1 MIDNIFVQCNYCKA
15 KLRLRFQM
23 GYFDIPF
30 DIRCPVCGV
39 HVHGLRRIKDNC
51 AITVNNA
58 NVIKCGMDEADYYA
72 DFSVELPH
80 AKIAK
85 YESLE
90 KLLEN
95 GFGPFMMT
103 SRLYELEVYTR
114 LVEDVRHFLYF
125 RDTYWPKL
133 IPLFDLFFNGKIE
146 LTADHFLK
154 LSPRFI
160 VKNEFDALMALH
172 QTTIL
177 GMNSIL
183 SNGTLDKFMGVSR
196 RIFETVSCDK
206 IDNLC
211 LALGGNEQLNSLSK
225 RLVKIYD
232 RWMINFEKYI
242 PATMLAL
249 GDAIGKFNK
258 GKYGIATTSFED
270 MKSFYSDSYELIL
283 DFLGIAIG
291 LNNIVVR
298 GDCNAF
304 PVNTIRVNKTTN
316 SVGNFVDYL
325 GIVKASRLSL
335 LVEDEPFSKVIP
347 LNRNMRN
354 AIAHFDYD
362 FDAGTQKIL
371 FRDKH
376 RNKDNSVELYLID
389 LALLCYENMTILVYL
404 DELLYNLRKVC
415 YMKAGMPLHIK
426 ASKQS

>member
-30 DIRCPVCGV
+30 DISCPVCGV

-95 GFGPFMMT
+95 GFSPFMMT
-103 SRLYELEVYTR
+103 SRLYGLEVYTR
-114 LVEDVRHFLYF
+114 LVENVRHFLYF
-125 RDTYWPKL
+125 RDTCWPKL
-133 IPLFDLFFNGKIE
+133 TPLFDLFINGKIE
-146 LTADHFLK
+146 LTTDHFLK

-177 GMNSIL
+177 GMNPIL

-211 LALGGNEQLNSLSK
+211 LALGGNKQLNSLSK

-249 GDAIGKFNK
+249 GDATGKFDK

-304 PVNTIRVNKTTN
+304 PANTIRVNKTTN
-316 SVGNFVDYL
+316 SVGNFVD
-325 GIVKASRLSL
+325 
-335 LVEDEPFSKVIP
+335 
-347 LNRNMRN
+347 
-354 AIAHFDYD
+354 
-362 FDAGTQKIL
+362 
-371 FRDKH
+371 
-376 RNKDNSVELYLID
+376 
-389 LALLCYENMTILVYL
+389 
-404 DELLYNLRKVC
+404 
-415 YMKAGMPLHIK
+415 
-426 ASKQS
+426 